1 MKNIVI
7 MKETVRFEKVIPN
20 ISGVPLKIN
29 EGQSDFHVEK
39 GMQLCGSHLHGEIE
53 LLYIFSGYFGTRL
66 ANGYEYTAK
75 PGDVVCINSNVVHA
89 TFAADAGNMK
99 YGLIQ
104 FKADAFTKNRHSYDS
119 YLNIVRG
126 AMGKQIEIF
135 SDCEINSYCKFLFDT
150 AKEAEPSRML
160 YLTSGIYG
168 IMASL
173 YKCGFF
179 ADECEEIDRK
189 KIKKLT
195 PALEYISESYKEDIS
210 LSDVCEKAGMS
221 NYYFC
226 RLFKNT
232 LKIGFTDYLNAVRIY
247 HASEMLTESDK
258 SVLEVALDSGFS
270 SVSYFNRVFKSI
282 KNCSPSEYRS
292 FSKEAVKIQNNTSG
306 N

>member
-1 MKNIVI
+1 
-7 MKETVRFEKVIPN
+7 MKETVWFEKVIPN

-29 EGQSDFHVEK
+29 EGQSDYYVEK
-39 GMQLCGSHLHGEIE
+39 GMRLCGSHLHGEIE
-53 LLYIFSGYFGTRL
+53 LLYIFSGCFGTKL
-66 ANGYEYTAK
+66 ADGREYIAN

-89 TFAADAGNMK
+89 TFAADAGDMS

-104 FKADAFTKNRHSYDS
+104 FKADAFMKKSHSYDS
-119 YLNIVRG
+119 YLSIVRG
-126 AMGKQIEIF
+126 TMGKQIEIF
-135 SDCEINSYCKFLFDT
+135 RDCEINHYCKFLYDT
-150 AKEAEPSRML
+150 VKESEPSRML

-173 YKCGFF
+173 YKYGFF
-179 ADECEEIDRK
+179 SDESDGIDRK
-189 KIKKLT
+189 KIKKLL
-195 PALEYISESYKEDIS
+195 PALEFISQNYKEDIS
-210 LSDVCEKAGMS
+210 LSDVCEKSGMS

-232 LKIGFTDYLNAVRIY
+232 LNIGFTDYLNAVRIY
-247 HASEMLTESDK
+247 HAAEALSESDK

-292 FSKEAVKIQNNTSG
+292 FSKEAIKIQKQEM
-306 N
+306 